1 MVETLKR
8 LMIEE
13 LSYSG
18 TLHIKH
24 IGISPTYKCRVAELL
39 ILEGLIEVD
48 INGFVYL
55 TSNPEFSIKSK
66 MFSVPTANVIQ

>member
-18 TLHIKH
+18 ILHIKH
-24 IGISPTYKCRVAELL
+24 VRISPTYKWYVAELL
-39 ILEGLIEVD
+39 ILEGLITMDEK
-48 INGFVYL
+48 GFIYL
-55 TSNPEFSIKSK
+55 TS
-66 MFSVPTANVIQ
+66 

>member
-1 MVETLKR
+1 MVETLKQ

-24 IGISPTYKCRVAELL
+24 IRISPTYKCHVAGLL
-39 ILEGLIEVD
+39 ILEGLIGID
-48 INGFVYL
+48 DNGFVYL
-55 TSNPEFSIKSK
+55 TS
-66 MFSVPTANVIQ
+66 